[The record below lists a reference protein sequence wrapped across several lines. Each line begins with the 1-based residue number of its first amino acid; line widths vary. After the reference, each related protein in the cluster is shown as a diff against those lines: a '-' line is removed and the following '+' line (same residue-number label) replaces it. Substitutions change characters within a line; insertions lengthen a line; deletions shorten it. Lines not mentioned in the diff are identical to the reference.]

1 MKGRAV
7 SLFDD
12 QRMTLQGAIELS
24 LASLQEYGRRYRTWV
39 IAYSGGKDSSATA
52 TFVAWAIKGGQVPAP
67 DNLIILYADTRQE
80 YPPLYSTA
88 GRLLDAFRQ
97 DGFSAEI
104 VTPPLD
110 DRFYVYLLGLGV
122 PPPSNTFRWCTDK
135 LKISPMT
142 AALEERRQAAGE
154 KFLLIN
160 GVRLGESAARDQ
172 RIALSCGKK
181 GECGQGWFEA
191 RPPDSAGDSLA
202 PLLHWRVCHVFDWL
216 YFENGRHGYSQVVD
230 IADVYGDEDV
240 RTGCIGCNLTS
251 DDPALK
257 NLIRKPLWTHL
268 APLLELKPLFREL
281 KQPQWRL
288 RKVDPE
294 KRKDGKWATNSQRMG
309 PLTMD
314 GRAYGLDKVLD
325 IQRRAQVDLI
335 NAEEE
340 ARIRELWAGN
350 AWPNRWSGE
359 ETVAD
364 VPVDQVFVIGK
375 KTKIDKKSGKKINL
389 GGTDVVTQPLLVR

>member
-1 MKGRAV
+1 MKHQP

-12 QRMTLQGAIELS
+12 FRLTLQGAIDLS

-39 IAYSGGKDSSATA
+39 IAYSGGKDSSATT
-52 TFVAWAIKGGQVPAP
+52 TFVAWAIKNGLVDAP
-67 DNLIILYADTRQE
+67 EQLIVLYADTRQE
-80 YPPLYSTA
+80 YPPLFATA
-88 GRLLDAFRQ
+88 ERLLDALRK
-97 DGFSAEI
+97 DGFAAEMVI
-104 VTPPLD
+104 PPLD

-135 LKISPMT
+135 LKIAPMT

-191 RPPDSAGDSLA
+191 KPPDSAGDSLA

-216 YFENGRHGYSQVVD
+216 YLEDRRHGYPQVVD

-240 RTGCIGCNLTS
+240 RTGCIGCNLAS
-251 DDPALK
+251 GDPALE
-257 NLIRKPLWTHL
+257 NLIRKPQWAHL
-268 APLLELKPLFREL
+268 SPLLELKPLFREL
-281 KQPQWRL
+281 KQPKWRL
-288 RKVDPE
+288 RKTEPE
-294 KRKDGKWATNSQRMG
+294 QRKDGKWATNSQRMG

-314 GRAYGLDKVLD
+314 GRAYGLSRVLD
-325 IQRRAQVDLI
+325 IQQRAQVNLI

-340 ARIRELWAGN
+340 ARIRELWAAN

-359 ETVAD
+359 ETQAD
-364 VPVDQVFVIGK
+364 VLVDQVFVIGK
-375 KTKIDKKSGKKINL
+375 KTKIGKDGKKVSM
-389 GGTDVVTQPLLVR
+389 GGTDTVTQPLLVR